1 MAQGKLIF
9 TLPNGVR
16 YIKFYHGG
24 TDTQFWKGHYGSK
37 FTAAS
42 LVFELK
48 SEFHVEGN

>member
-1 MAQGKLIF
+1 MEKVIDDY
-9 TLPNGVR
+9 PSGVR

-42 LVFELK
+42 LTI
-48 SEFHVEGN
+48 EFKNEIHVEEN